1 MDKRT
6 ADVAELDA
14 SIEKRLSIIDNRD
27 VVLEEL
33 SAGNIEGFL
42 AMEVRSSI
50 ISLTHVT
57 DTVLT
62 VLSTLPLTLDQFQR
76 FEANFGPVPAHE
88 ISSLLRWQLL
98 SPCAPFSEQLLLHLV
113 SRFTA
118 DPRSKERNLLVLAL
132 RAGPNVLPASVFD
145 AIAAKCGFTL
155 VWPTIAEM
163 VAEFTPEMAGY
174 VLIVD
179 DLDCTVI
186 LHRLFLQ
193 YSKRMQISENALNAM
208 ALHHNLKVNARM
220 TWLEKACRRLSTTHT
235 SWLISKLRMH
245 GRGLVTP
252 EWVAAATRRMLTQ
265 RGADLFAT
273 TLVLQT
279 LRALCPIPN

>member
-6 ADVAELDA
+6 ADVAELSA
-14 SIEKRLSIIDNRD
+14 SVAKHPAIINNRD

-33 SAGNIEGFL
+33 SAGNIEGLL
-42 AMEVRSSI
+42 AMEARSSI
-50 ISLTHVT
+50 ISLTTVT

-76 FEANFGPVPAHE
+76 FEANFGPVPARE
-88 ISSLLRWQLL
+88 ISSLLRWQLM
-98 SPCAPFSEQLLLHLV
+98 SPRASFSEQLLLHLV

-118 DPRSKERNLLVLAL
+118 DPHPKERNLLVLAL
-132 RAGPNVLPASVFD
+132 RAGPNVLPASVCG

-155 VWPTIAEM
+155 VWCTIAEM

-174 VLIVD
+174 VLIAD
-179 DLDCTVI
+179 QLDCTMI
-186 LHRLFLQ
+186 LPSLFLR

-208 ALHHNLKVNARM
+208 VLHHHQKFSTRM
-220 TWLEKACRRLSTTHT
+220 PWLEKACRRLSTTHT
-235 SWLISKLRMH
+235 SWLISKLRMY

-279 LRALCPIPN
+279 LRALLPPAQ